1 VTNFRVCQLSVPH
14 VLTHER
20 HSFKEEEEEEEE
32 EEKTDLV
39 VPRVV

>member
-1 VTNFRVCQLSVPH
+1 

>member
-1 VTNFRVCQLSVPH
+1 

-32 EEKTDLV
+32 EEKNRSCRTSRCLMSISMFGAL
-39 VPRVV
+39 